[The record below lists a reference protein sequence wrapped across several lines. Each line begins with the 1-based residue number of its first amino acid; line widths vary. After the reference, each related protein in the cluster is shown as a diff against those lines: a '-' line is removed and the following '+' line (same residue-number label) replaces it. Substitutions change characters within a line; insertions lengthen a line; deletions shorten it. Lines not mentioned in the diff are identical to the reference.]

1 MKILS
6 TTDLLPKSEIA
17 LERAA
22 FLADSLDAE
31 LTIVHAV
38 SPDGSDGRTLEQRV
52 RRADSR
58 LAARTASPHW
68 RWESQPSIAV
78 QCGRPANV
86 VLDNAY
92 RQRADLVVLGPH
104 LDNVLADALSGTITE
119 KVLGAAACPV
129 LIARTTRGPYHDVLM
144 ALDGMPNGGAVIR
157 AVEALGLTRD
167 SRVHVVHAHEPPYVG
182 MMNIVGV
189 GIEAAAAYAESS
201 RAQARAAIAE
211 LVATHSADPGRYE
224 VMVVEHRPAA
234 AILEVAGSLKPD
246 LVVLG
251 TRGHGRV
258 RRALLG
264 SVASEVLKGTGCDV
278 LLVPERAGEATS
290 TMRKPAHERT
300 ALRGAQV

>member
-1 MKILS
+1 
-6 TTDLLPKSEIA
+6 
-17 LERAA
+17 
-22 FLADSLDAE
+22 
-31 LTIVHAV
+31 VHAV

-68 RWESQPSIAV
+68 RWESQPAIAV

-104 LDNVLADALSGTITE
+104 LDSAFGDALGGTITE

-129 LIARTTRGPYHDVLM
+129 LIARETRGPYRHVLM
-144 ALDGMPNGGAVIR
+144 ALDGMPTGGAVIR

-167 SRVHVVHAHEPPYVG
+167 SRIDVVHAHEPPYVG

-201 RAQARAAIAE
+201 RAQAHVAIGE
-211 LVATHSADPGRYE
+211 LVATHSSDPGRYE
-224 VMVVEHRPAA
+224 VRIVEHRPAA
-234 AILEVAGSLKPD
+234 AILSVAGILKPD

-251 TRGHGRV
+251 TRGHGRL

-264 SVASEVLKGTGCDV
+264 SVASEVLKGVRCDV
-278 LLVPERAGEATS
+278 LLVPERAGQATFPFTGPS
-290 TMRKPAHERT
+290 RGQT
-300 ALRGAQV
+300 ALRGVRA